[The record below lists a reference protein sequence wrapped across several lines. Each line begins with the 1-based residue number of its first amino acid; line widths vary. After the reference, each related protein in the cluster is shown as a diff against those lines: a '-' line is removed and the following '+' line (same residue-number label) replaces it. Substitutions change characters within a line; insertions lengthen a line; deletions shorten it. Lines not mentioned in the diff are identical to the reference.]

1 MVRKPGRMYRE
12 IEGQA
17 YTRKEYMG
25 GIPNI
30 RISQFKVGNL
40 SAEFDCAV
48 SLVALEA
55 CQIRD
60 IAYEAARIAA
70 TRVLEKKLPN
80 MFRLIVRKYPHHIL
94 REHKMATGAGAD
106 RVSGGMRAA
115 FGKAVGH
122 AARVNIGEYIITV
135 EVPKDN
141 LAIAKDAL
149 RKANTKLPTPT
160 KMVIEIK
167 GKPEEKK
174 EN

>member
-1 MVRKPGRMYRE
+1 MVRKPGRMYRR
-12 IEGQA
+12 IEGQP
-17 YTRKEYMG
+17 YTRVEYMG
-25 GIPNI
+25 GVPNV

-40 SAEFDCAV
+40 TADFDCAV

-60 IAYEAARIAA
+60 IAYEAARISA
-70 TRVLEKKLPN
+70 TRVLETKVPN
-80 MFRLIVRKYPHHIL
+80 MFRLTVCKYPHNVL

-122 AARVNIGEYIITV
+122 AARVNIGDVILTV
-135 EVPKDN
+135 EVPKDK
-141 LAIAKDAL
+141 LDIAKEAL
-149 RKANTKLPTPT
+149 RKANSKLPTPT
-160 KMVIEIK
+160 KMVVEIK
-167 GKPEEKK
+167 KKPEEKK

>member
-12 IEGQA
+12 IEGQS

-25 GIPNI
+25 GVPNV
-30 RISQFKVGNL
+30 RISQFKMGNL
-40 SAEFDCAV
+40 TAEFDCMV

-60 IAYEAARIAA
+60 IAYEAARISA
-70 TRVLEKKLPN
+70 TRVLESKLPN
-80 MFRLIVRKYPHHIL
+80 MFRLTVRKYPHNVL

-122 AARVNIGEYIITV
+122 AARVNIGDVIITV
-135 EVPKDN
+135 EVPKDK
-141 LAIAKDAL
+141 LEIAKEAM
-149 RKANTKLPTPT
+149 RKANTKIPTPT

-167 GKPEEKK
+167 SGHSESKG
-174 EN
+174 N

>member
-12 IEGQA
+12 IEGQP

-25 GIPNI
+25 GVPNV

-40 SAEFDCAV
+40 TADFDCSV

-60 IAYEAARIAA
+60 IAYESARISA
-70 TRVLEKKLPN
+70 TRVLETKIPN
-80 MFRLIVRKYPHHIL
+80 MFRLIVRKYPHNVL

-122 AARVNIGEYIITV
+122 AARVQIGEEIITV
-135 EVPKDN
+135 EVPRDKLDV
-141 LAIAKDAL
+141 AKEA
-149 RKANTKLPTPT
+149 
-160 KMVIEIK
+160 
-167 GKPEEKK
+167 
-174 EN
+174 

>member
-12 IEGQA
+12 IEGQP

-25 GIPNI
+25 GVPNV
-30 RISQFKVGNL
+30 RISQFKMGNL
-40 SAEFDCAV
+40 TANFDCAV

-60 IAYEAARIAA
+60 IAYEAARISA
-70 TRVLEKKLPN
+70 TRVLESKLPN
-80 MFRLIVRKYPHHIL
+80 MFRLTVRKYPHNVL

-122 AARVNIGEYIITV
+122 AARVNIGDVIITV
-135 EVPKDN
+135 EVPKDK
-141 LAIAKDAL
+141 LDIAKEAL

-160 KMVIEIK
+160 KMVIELK
-167 GKPEEKK
+167 TNVEEKK